1 MKVPGKYVIVSLD
14 FGLGLVL
21 GLGLGLGL
29 GCGYCDHRSRRGG
42 RGHVWWPPLRL
53 PNARVST
60 PESKTERRRLAPI
73 ADADVAAN
81 EVKEKESVSIL
92 RVCCSESGAGNQ
104 LHFPLKSV
112 RHKSLIGRLTKCVC
126 ECVCACLLCL
136 LITERVQAFSSLSR
150 IWIGRQR
157 IFIYI

>member
-21 GLGLGLGL
+21 GLGLG
-29 GCGYCDHRSRRGG
+29 CGYCDHRIGRGV

-92 RVCCSESGAGNQ
+92 RVCGESGAGNQ

-112 RHKSLIGRLTKCVC
+112 RHKSLIGRLTKCA
-126 ECVCACLLCL
+126 CVSVLCL
-136 LITERVQAFSSLSR
+136 LITERAQAFSSLSR